1 VICKLKKRQAVDAVP
16 GAVPVL
22 VVEMSQSE
30 ITSELRH
37 KDFYVPEFEKTLDA
51 KLTDFHGYGVV
62 AFCETVEWGDRLV
75 PHFLRVDPAVIDDD
89 AAARLLF
96 P

>member
-1 VICKLKKRQAVDAVP
+1 MA
-16 GAVPVL
+16 VL

-30 ITSELRH
+30 LTSELRH
-37 KDFYVPEFEKTLDA
+37 ETFYRPEFEKTLDA

-62 AFCETVEWGDRLV
+62 AFCETADWGRRLV
-75 PHFLRVDPAVIDDD
+75 PHFLRVEHDVTDD
-89 AAARLLF
+89 ATVRLLF